1 MKKFLMS
8 ISIMVMMMAMMSISV
23 KACPEKLKVSEIK
36 GGLQI
41 QKEKEEAAALA
52 AIKEEVKNQQP
63 AGDNGQKP
71 GNAPAAPA
79 KVVSA
84 PAGILFIGDSR
95 CVQMQE
101 AVGGGGCSWIAKNG
115 GRYEWFSETAVPQA
129 DNIVGK
135 GTKVV
140 ICMGVNDPGNIGNYA
155 ALVNQKAA
163 EWSAR
168 GARIYYVSVNPVWE
182 NPYTSE
188 QQVLNFN
195 ASMPGMLSGVR
206 WIDTYNYI
214 QGAGCR
220 IVDGLHF
227 DAETYIKIFNAIVGS
242 L

>member
-1 MKKFLMS
+1 MRRFLLTV
-8 ISIMVMMMAMMSISV
+8 IIMVATMAMMSIGAM
-23 KACPEKLKVSEIK
+23 ACPEKLKVNGIK

-41 QKEKEEAAALA
+41 QREREEAAALA
-52 AIKEEVKNQQP
+52 AIQAEVNPNQQP
-63 AGDNGQKP
+63 TPGKP
-71 GNAPAAPA
+71 GEQPKPATPA

-84 PAGILFIGDSR
+84 PAGMLFIGDSR

-101 AVGGGGCSWIAKNG
+101 AVGGGGASWIAKNG

-129 DNIVGK
+129 DGIVGK
-135 GTKVV
+135 GTKVI

-214 QGAGCR
+214 QAAGCR
-220 IVDGLHF
+220 IVDGLHY
-227 DAETYIKIFNAIVGS
+227 DAETYVKIFNAIVGS

>member
-1 MKKFLMS
+1 MKKLILTM
-8 ISIMVMMMAMMSISV
+8 IIMITAFAMMSLGAM
-23 KACPEKLKVSEIK
+23 ACPEKVKTSKIK
-36 GGLQI
+36 GGLTLQR
-41 QKEKEEAAALA
+41 EKDEAAALA
-52 AIKEEVKNQQP
+52 AIKEQNKTQP
-63 AGDNGQKP
+63 GQ
-71 GNAPAAPA
+71 GNNPQPAAPA
-79 KVVSA
+79 KVVKA

-101 AVGGGGCSWIAKNG
+101 AVGGGGVSWIAKNG

-129 DNIVGK
+129 DGIVGK

-140 ICMGVNDPGNIGNYA
+140 ICLGVNDPGNIGNYA
-155 ALVNQKAA
+155 ALVNQKAG

-168 GARIYYVSVNPVWE
+168 GAKIYYVSVNPVWE

-195 ASMPGMLSGVR
+195 AAMPGMLSGVR

-214 QGAGCR
+214 QNAGCR
-220 IVDGLHF
+220 IVDGLHY
-227 DAETYIKIFNAIVGS
+227 DAETYVKIFNAIIGS